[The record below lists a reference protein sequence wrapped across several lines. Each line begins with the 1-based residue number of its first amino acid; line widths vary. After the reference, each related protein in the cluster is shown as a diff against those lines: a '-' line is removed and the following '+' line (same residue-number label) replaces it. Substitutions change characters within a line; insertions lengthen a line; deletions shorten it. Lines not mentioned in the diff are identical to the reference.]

1 MAHLA
6 GYGNA
11 SYIAMDDSALGVSP
25 SAASSSPSLALIDGT
40 PVRVCVLAIAAAV
53 GLTALKMA
61 GIRFNVG
68 VSS

>member
-11 SYIAMDDSALGVSP
+11 NYAVMDDSALGVDP
-25 SAASSSPSLALIDGT
+25 SVTGSSPTLALIDGT

-68 VSS
+68 VST